1 MGQLNFQGARE
12 MKEPMQAEK
21 HPLVEPILAALDA
34 QFGRGA
40 VVAPE
45 LRGPLPALSSGT
57 AGLDLAL
64 GIGGYPRGRIT
75 EIYGPESSGKTTL
88 ALAAVAEA
96 QREGL
101 AAFIDAEHAL
111 DLAYAKKLGVDVASL
126 LVGRP
131 DCGEQALEIADAMV
145 RSGAVALVAID
156 SVAAL
161 APRAELDAEVGAP
174 HAGLQARLM
183 SHALRKLTASLSRSE
198 AAVIF
203 VNQLRRRPDVLF
215 GSPEITPGGSALP
228 FYASVRVEV
237 RRVGTIKEGG
247 RVVGDRVRARVVKTK
262 VARPYGEAELELRY
276 EGGVGL

>member
-1 MGQLNFQGARE
+1 
-12 MKEPMQAEK
+12 MQAEK
-21 HPLVEPILAALDA
+21 HPLVDPLLSALDA

-40 VVAPE
+40 VVAPGG
-45 LRGPLPALSSGT
+45 RGPLAALSSGA
-57 AGLDLAL
+57 AGLDAAL

-111 DLAYAKKLGVDVASL
+111 DLAYAARLGVDVGSL

-174 HAGLQARLM
+174 HVGLQARLM
-183 SHALRKLTASLSRSE
+183 SHALRKLTASLSRSD
-198 AAVIF
+198 ATVIF

-237 RRVGTIKEGG
+237 RRTGTIKEGG
-247 RVVGDRVRARVVKTK
+247 RVVGDRLRARVVKNK